1 MSWILEMALALCL
14 LMIAGGFSVYLMTP
28 GNKKPSGSTVGIFL
42 AVAAVGFVIWALTS
56 ERWNLLPGTD
66 NIPELTEAGSAGG
79 MSGEGLKLFLDNQ
92 RRLESAAKKLEGIAN
107 RLELAQSGTGLGIAM
122 EIGIGICLIIFAGG
136 LVSYIHL
143 RKKREGKGMSPD
155 RARRMETRL
164 DTVDQRLNEFQDVL
178 ISIDDRLNRLKGNKV
193 AG

>member
-92 RRLESAAKKLEGIAN
+92 RRLESAAKKLEGIADQARVGSIRN
-107 RLELAQSGTGLGIAM
+107 RSGYCNGNWHWNLSDNFCRGPRERYTPQ
-122 EIGIGICLIIFAGG
+122 EKEGG
-136 LVSYIHL
+136 QRDES
-143 RKKREGKGMSPD
+143 RPGETNGNA
-155 RARRMETRL
+155 ARHSRSA
-164 DTVDQRLNEFQDVL
+164 F
-178 ISIDDRLNRLKGNKV
+178 K
-193 AG
+193 

>member
-14 LMIAGGFSVYLMTP
+14 LMVAGGFSVYLMTP

-42 AVAAVGFVIWALTS
+42 VVAAVGFAVWAFTS
-56 ERWNLLPGTD
+56 DRWNLLPE
-66 NIPELTEAGSAGG
+66 PENTPALAEIGNA
-79 MSGEGLKLFLDNQ
+79 SGLQGAGLKLLLDNQ
-92 RRLESAAKKLEGIAN
+92 RRLESAVGKLEGVAN
-107 RLELAQSGTGLGIAM
+107 RLELVRSGTGLGIAM

-155 RARRMETRL
+155 RARRMEERL
-164 DTVDQRLNEFQDVL
+164 DTVDQRLNDLQEVI
-178 ISIDDRLNRLKGNKV
+178 ISMDDKLSRSEVRNPG
-193 AG
+193 G

>member
-14 LMIAGGFSVYLMTP
+14 LMVAGGYSVYLMTP

-42 AVAAVGFVIWALTS
+42 AVAAVGFVIWAFTS
-56 ERWNLLPGTD
+56 DRWNLLPD
-66 NIPELTEAGSAGG
+66 ADYIPGPTEVGSA
-79 MSGEGLKLFLDNQ
+79 SGLSDEGVSVLLDNQ
-92 RRLESAAKKLEGIAN
+92 RRLESAARKLEGVAD
-107 RLELAQSGTGLGIAM
+107 RLELVRSGTGLGIAM

-155 RARRMETRL
+155 RARRMEERL
-164 DTVDQRLNEFQDVL
+164 DTVDQRLNDLQEVI
-178 ISIDDRLNRLKGNKV
+178 ISLDERLRRDRTKV
-193 AG
+193 